1 MNKKYLMTFFA
12 AFVFSLCIVSCDNS
26 DTDPGATQLVDMAG
40 QWDVAAYSI
49 DASGTVL
56 AKEADTFTLITYNT
70 AANNTTE
77 MWVNDKGNFW
87 NFKMKVNVDLQN
99 MAFSCV
105 DIDYNASD
113 NSDATAVITNGKVL
127 KGAATNL
134 HGAPNDSIVFEV
146 KFSDDTSNKT
156 YRIAGQRYTGFLR

>member
-105 DIDYNASD
+105 DTDYNVSD

-127 KGAATNL
+127 KGATTNL

>member
-56 AKEADTFTLITYNT
+56 AKETDTFTLITYNT

-77 MWVNDKGNFW
+77 MWINDKGNFW
-87 NFKMKVNVDLQN
+87 SFKMKVDVDLQN
-99 MAFSCV
+99 MAFACV
-105 DIDYNASD
+105 SKDYNGSD
-113 NSDATAVITNGKVL
+113 KSDATAVITNGKVL
-127 KGAATNL
+127 KGAATSL

-146 KFSDDTSNKT
+146 KFSDDDSNKT
-156 YRIAGQRYTGFLR
+156 YRITGQRYTGFLR